1 MIIGLTGMPG
11 SGSNSVGDFLVEKKG
26 FIWLSYSDILR
37 EELRKEGKEITR
49 KAMQDLGNEIRER
62 YGAGELSKRLMN
74 KMEGGRNYV
83 VGTIRNPAEIE
94 ELRKR
99 GDFAMV
105 HVFADKKL
113 RFNRV
118 VARNRESDP
127 RNWEEFLA
135 LESKDGGVGE
145 KESGLRIGDCIK
157 MCDHTIVNESTL
169 EELRKRVDE
178 LLVKVKVVL

>member
-11 SGSNSVGDFLVEKKG
+11 SGSNFVGDFLVEEKG

-37 EELRKEGKEITR
+37 EELQKEGKEITR

-62 YGAGELSKRLMN
+62 YGAGELSKRLIN
-74 KMEGGRNYV
+74 KMEGGKNYV

-99 GDFAMV
+99 EDFVMV
-105 HVFADKKL
+105 HVFANQKL

-157 MCDHTIVNESTL
+157 MCDYTIVNESTL
-169 EELRKRVDE
+169 GDLKIKVEELLKTIE
-178 LLVKVKVVL
+178 TKT

>member
-11 SGSNSVGDFLVEKKG
+11 SGSNSVGDFLVEEKG

-37 EELRKEGKEITR
+37 EELQKEGKEITR

-62 YGAGELSKRLMN
+62 YGAGELSKRLIN
-74 KMEGGRNYV
+74 KMESGKNYV

-94 ELRKR
+94 ELRKSN
-99 GDFAMV
+99 DFVMV
-105 HVFADKKL
+105 HVFADRKL
-113 RFNRV
+113 RFERV
-118 VARNRESDP
+118 IKRDRESDP
-127 RNWEEFLA
+127 KNWEEFLA
-135 LESKDGGVGE
+135 LENKDGGVGQ
-145 KESGLRIGDCIK
+145 KESGLRIRDCIK

-178 LLVKVKVVL
+178 LLKTISKV

>member
-37 EELRKEGKEITR
+37 EELRKKGKEITR

-62 YGAGELSKRLMN
+62 YGSGELSKRLMN
-74 KMEGGRNYV
+74 KMERGSNYV

-99 GDFAMV
+99 EDFVMV
-105 HVFADKKL
+105 HVFANQKL

-145 KESGLRIGDCIK
+145 KESGLRIGDCLK
-157 MCDHTIVNESTL
+157 MCDYTIVNDGTL
-169 EELRKRVDE
+169 EDLKARIEEWLGKIG
-178 LLVKVKVVL
+178 KV